1 MRKEL
6 TCELFNEKN
15 VGFGYIAL
23 IFLPYRQF
31 ETNFYFLNILHKF
44 ADKKLL
50 KVFFSSNN
58 FMCNFF
64 LFSFCAV
71 LCADNY
77 LN

>member
-44 ADKKLL
+44 
-50 KVFFSSNN
+50 V
-58 FMCNFF
+58 CR
-64 LFSFCAV
+64 
-71 LCADNY
+71 
-77 LN
+77 